1 MAVARQTWT
10 LGLLLVTSRFAVVEL
25 ISVLT
30 SRPEIT
36 VNVGTDALLDCKYT
50 TAIGTSF
57 TLDWRFVPGSA
68 PNAQAMKILY
78 YTNGE
83 TYKLGPK
90 SKRLKLV
97 NEPPT
102 RGIASIRLEK
112 TESSDSGKYI
122 CDINNPPDFA
132 GTSEIFV
139 NLIVQV
145 PPSTPQCTVSGK
157 PHVGNNIT
165 LSCRSTEGRP
175 SPVYVWS
182 EVNPSPGTSA
192 ATNVKKDPKSFS
204 VISPISLPVTP
215 PFQEGPEKE
224 EAKEITEMAKED
236 TTHQTENQAAVRI
249 QAVYRG
255 YMTRKKLV
263 KGNATEADGD
273 LLPQEYADGGASEY
287 SSEEE
292 LTFAD
297 EDNFGVTGTFG
308 VEGEEEPSGRMED
321 EQRGEVVAD
330 RASVGICASQLMNPL
345 EKSYTI
351 EGRASFEDVNAD
363 ICGTELRPDT
373 RENSMFEEEIKS
385 RTDNRDICAAEL
397 GFEGLTEVTFG
408 DTANVDGCGTE
419 LGGPLAGEEIDLG
432 MPENADVLGQGDHFD
447 QAPSEGG
454 DLSEIGHQA
463 SDDGDE
469 SQEGDIEYERGEE
482 LEPSELA
489 ETKEESISFVD
500 ETQAVEKAE
509 SVAEKGEACEKVVEE
524 DVLDIPLDDEEANAA
539 AAKIQASFRGHMTR
553 KKLKGGEKE
562 ESERKVGGALEEGE
576 EPDAGG
582 AGPGESAD
590 ATGGAEGQ
598 SEAGEEAKEGAAV
611 NGDQS
616 ETAADDGGKDAGD
629 LAGET
634 EAAAPEQ

>member
-1 MAVARQTWT
+1 MSVPFSNTPLRIPRGFGS
-10 LGLLLVTSRFAVVEL
+10 LLEGLSREVLREQPQDIIGFASRYFQRLLRIREETGVDPA
-25 ISVLT
+25 
-30 SRPEIT
+30 
-36 VNVGTDALLDCKYT
+36 
-50 TAIGTSF
+50 
-57 TLDWRFVPGSA
+57 DWA
-68 PNAQAMKILY
+68 A
-78 YTNGE
+78 
-83 TYKLGPK
+83 
-90 SKRLKLV
+90 
-97 NEPPT
+97 
-102 RGIASIRLEK
+102 RLEDRFYNNHIFK
-112 TESSDSGKYI
+112 EKVVHVVKEEQVLPETISTAYLEKDDMAKVDTSGSLEKKVVAKCIKKPVQGTTSTTE
-122 CDINNPPDFA
+122 PTA
-132 GTSEIFV
+132 
-139 NLIVQV
+139 
-145 PPSTPQCTVSGK
+145 PQPEPLK
-157 PHVGNNIT
+157 PIGSPEPIHV
-165 LSCRSTEGRP
+165 E
-175 SPVYVWS
+175 
-182 EVNPSPGTSA
+182 
-192 ATNVKKDPKSFS
+192 DPKSFS

-224 EAKEITEMAKED
+224 EAKEITEMVNDSAEAW
-236 TTHQTENQAAVRI
+236 ERSVSLGR
-249 QAVYRG
+249 
-255 YMTRKKLV
+255 
-263 KGNATEADGD
+263 ADGD

>member
-1 MAVARQTWT
+1 MSVPFSNTPLRIPRGFGS
-10 LGLLLVTSRFAVVEL
+10 LLEGLSREVLREQPQDIIGFASRYFQRLLRIREETGVDPA
-25 ISVLT
+25 
-30 SRPEIT
+30 
-36 VNVGTDALLDCKYT
+36 
-50 TAIGTSF
+50 
-57 TLDWRFVPGSA
+57 DWA
-68 PNAQAMKILY
+68 A
-78 YTNGE
+78 
-83 TYKLGPK
+83 
-90 SKRLKLV
+90 
-97 NEPPT
+97 
-102 RGIASIRLEK
+102 RLEDRFYNNHIFK
-112 TESSDSGKYI
+112 EKVVHVVKEEQVLPETISTAYLEKDDMAKVDTSGSLEKKVVAKCIKKPVQGTTSTTE
-122 CDINNPPDFA
+122 PTA
-132 GTSEIFV
+132 
-139 NLIVQV
+139 
-145 PPSTPQCTVSGK
+145 PQPEPLK
-157 PHVGNNIT
+157 PIGSPEPIHV
-165 LSCRSTEGRP
+165 E
-175 SPVYVWS
+175 
-182 EVNPSPGTSA
+182 
-192 ATNVKKDPKSFS
+192 DPKSFS

-419 LGGPLAGEEIDLG
+419 LGGPLVGEEIDLG
-432 MPENADVLGQGDHFD
+432 TPENADVLGQGDHFD

-454 DLSEIGHQA
+454 DLSEIGHQV

-469 SQEGDIEYERGEE
+469 SQEGDIEDERGEE

-489 ETKEESISFVD
+489 ETKEEVFHSWTKRRPWRKQRVW
-500 ETQAVEKAE
+500 
-509 SVAEKGEACEKVVEE
+509 
-524 DVLDIPLDDEEANAA
+524 LR
-539 AAKIQASFRGHMTR
+539 RGRRVRRWWRRTCWTSRWTTR
-553 KKLKGGEKE
+553 KPTPPPPR
-562 ESERKVGGALEEGE
+562 SRPVS
-576 EPDAGG
+576 AG
-582 AGPGESAD
+582 
-590 ATGGAEGQ
+590 T
-598 SEAGEEAKEGAAV
+598 
-611 NGDQS
+611 
-616 ETAADDGGKDAGD
+616 
-629 LAGET
+629 
-634 EAAAPEQ
+634 